1 MNARALTI
9 LPVSLLLGLLLIGC
23 NAGQS
28 QSPPINNPVP
38 SINSLSPSAVLAG
51 GQSFSLTVNGSNFV
65 STSVV
70 QWNGSNRTTT
80 FVSTTR
86 LTAVIPASDVA
97 VAGTANVTVVSPTPG
112 GGTSSASPV
121 MITASPGNPVPAI
134 LSLSDSQA
142 PAGWPGFALTLTGS
156 GFVAASIAQWN
167 GLNRPTTIL
176 SSTQLRA
183 SIPPEDLAAA
193 GTAQVTVVN
202 ASPGGGTSNTFDF
215 TIYLVPPNA
224 VGVIVRA
231 SEGEDFVSAD
241 NDNWT
246 PGISADGRYVAFASA
261 ATNLV
266 PGDTNNA
273 ADIFMRDTCQGAP
286 AGCTPSLIRVSV
298 DSLDNEAGAGS
309 QSPAIS
315 ADGRYVAFSSYAA
328 NLVPGDTN
336 DVRDIFIRD
345 TCVGV
350 PPGCTP
356 ATIRIS
362 VNSAETESD
371 GDSYWPSISADGRF
385 VAFQSDASNLV
396 ASDTNNA
403 SDVFVHD
410 TCFGAGTGCMPQ
422 TIRVSLAD
430 DGSEANGYSYTPS
443 ISGDGRFM
451 AFVSDASNLVAN
463 DANVVSD
470 IFVRDTCVG
479 APSGCTPSTRR
490 VSLDNTDGEANDAS
504 FLAAISSNSRFAAFT
519 SWATNLVAGD
529 TNGGHD
535 VFLRDTCIGAP
546 AGCTSSTIRVSVA
559 SDGSEADAPSGGPA
573 AGGASLSADGRFVA
587 FGSRATNLVSGDTN
601 GTFDIFVRDTCLGVP
616 AGCTP
621 SIVRVSVALNGTEGN
636 DRSDVPRINADG
648 RFVAFQSY
656 ATRLAPGD
664 GSSVL
669 DVFVARTGKP

>member
-1 MNARALTI
+1 
-9 LPVSLLLGLLLIGC
+9 
-23 NAGQS
+23 
-28 QSPPINNPVP
+28 
-38 SINSLSPSAVLAG
+38 
-51 GQSFSLTVNGSNFV
+51 
-65 STSVV
+65 
-70 QWNGSNRTTT
+70 
-80 FVSTTR
+80 
-86 LTAVIPASDVA
+86 
-97 VAGTANVTVVSPTPG
+97 
-112 GGTSSASPV
+112 